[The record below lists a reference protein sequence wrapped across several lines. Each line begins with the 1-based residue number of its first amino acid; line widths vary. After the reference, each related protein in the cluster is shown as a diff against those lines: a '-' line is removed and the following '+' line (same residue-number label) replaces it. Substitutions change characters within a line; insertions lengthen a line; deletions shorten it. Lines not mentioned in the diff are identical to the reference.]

1 MVTVA
6 FSELRQNL
14 TQVAEKVA
22 NEGEEVVVFKRSK
35 PLFKIVPL
43 DYQGPVAVEYDAAQE
58 RGAQSRR
65 AARTS
70 PSATWVRCGIPRSPG
85 RRFARCSRR
94 MRTTRSISISWLK
107 CQRERR
113 SIR

>member
-43 DYQGPVAVEYDAAQE
+43 DYQSPVAVEYDVRIGQAQAR
-58 RGAQSRR
+58 RGYDVASQDHLEGD
-65 AARTS
+65 
-70 PSATWVRCGIPRSPG
+70 P
-85 RRFARCSRR
+85 
-94 MRTTRSISISWLK
+94 
-107 CQRERR
+107 
-113 SIR
+113 

>member
-43 DYQGPVAVEYDAAQE
+43 DYEGPVTVEYDAAQE
-58 RGAQSRR
+58 RGGAKPTCDTGKPKRDVASQDHLEGDSRD
-65 AARTS
+65 AR
-70 PSATWVRCGIPRSPG
+70 G
-85 RRFARCSRR
+85 
-94 MRTTRSISISWLK
+94 
-107 CQRERR
+107 E
-113 SIR
+113 

>member
-58 RGAQSRR
+58 RGGAKPTRGSDKPKK
-65 AARTS
+65 S
-70 PSATWVRCGIPRSPG
+70 DRSHVV
-85 RRFARCSRR
+85 
-94 MRTTRSISISWLK
+94 L
-107 CQRERR
+107 
-113 SIR
+113 

>member
-43 DYQGPVAVEYDAAQE
+43 DYQAPVAV
-58 RGAQSRR
+58 
-65 AARTS
+65 
-70 PSATWVRCGIPRSPG
+70 
-85 RRFARCSRR
+85 
-94 MRTTRSISISWLK
+94 
-107 CQRERR
+107 
-113 SIR
+113 

>member
-43 DYQGPVAVEYDAAQE
+43 DYEGPVTVEYDAAQQ
-58 RGAQSRR
+58 RGGAKPTCGTGQAQARR
-65 AARTS
+65 GYDVAS
-70 PSATWVRCGIPRSPG
+70 QDHLEGDP
-85 RRFARCSRR
+85 
-94 MRTTRSISISWLK
+94 
-107 CQRERR
+107 
-113 SIR
+113 